1 MSEPGDRRQG
11 IRVAYNADLKFN
23 ILEKEEDFVRTAV
36 PSTSLFQKTGHT
48 MDLSEKDPV
57 EALLL
62 HIDAKLN
69 YVIDLLTEKVARKEY
84 RHRGRI
90 QNLSADGL
98 RFNTDQPLREGTML
112 EIGLVLPNEPHRT
125 MDIAARVLEP
135 PRRLPGTQPSDYP
148 YDVSLTFIDILIE
161 DQDTIVHFIFQ
172 KQREEIRSLKT

>member
-1 MSEPGDRRQG
+1 MSEAGDRRQG
-11 IRVAYNADLKFN
+11 VRVAYSVDLKFN
-23 ILEKEEDFVRTAV
+23 VLEKEEDFIRTAT
-36 PSTSLFQKTGHT
+36 PATSLFQKTGHVA
-48 MDLSEKDPV
+48 DLSEENPV

-62 HIDAKLN
+62 QIDAKLN

-90 QNLSADGL
+90 QNLSAEGL
-98 RFNTDQPLREGTML
+98 RFNTDQPLREGTVL

-135 PRRLPGTQPSDYP
+135 PRRLPGVQSGDHP
-148 YDVSLTFIDILIE
+148 YDVSLAFADILLE

-172 KQREEIRSLKT
+172 TQREEIRSAKT